1 MANYLNLVMLTAIKE
16 NKTKNMNVLSKF
28 INDKHIQGV
37 YYNYDHLAIT
47 TISMFNSLFSYAL
60 DDIYNDSSEFT
71 NLKNDGLDF
80 SLLDL
85 SLLETSLVTINEK
98 PLKNC
103 IIRYDSL
110 NNKLNKLNE
119 MYSKYLNNLEKVD
132 KNNEKAIQSLQQKL
146 DSLKGDKEKIKKELS
161 SVSKYLSDLKSYYLD
176 NKKHIENKA
185 KITGLRNAIAHGNY
199 EIIFDYDDF
208 KLIFTDFDGERMT
221 FKAEIS
227 LYDFADLIDAN
238 KNVIEDFINKKVK
251 TI

>member
-1 MANYLNLVMLTAIKE
+1 
-16 NKTKNMNVLSKF
+16 
-28 INDKHIQGV
+28 
-37 YYNYDHLAIT
+37 
-47 TISMFNSLFSYAL
+47 
-60 DDIYNDSSEFT
+60 
-71 NLKNDGLDF
+71 
-80 SLLDL
+80 
-85 SLLETSLVTINEK
+85 
-98 PLKNC
+98 
-103 IIRYDSL
+103 
-110 NNKLNKLNE
+110 